1 MDIILYSDEKI
12 SDSFKGMLNH
22 IKHEDWKIVDYL
34 ENFSEDNSNKIIQ
47 KLKKDY
53 EKKTFKNVILIP
65 IKSINSFKETLIDN
79 SKNIFDQFSDLEIDE
94 QPFIIFID
102 YDNKDFEY
110 SIKELANSDNLK
122 TIYYEK
128 LINDEEIEININFD
142 INQNENEKINVL
154 SNMIKR
160 KKSHGDDF
168 EIRVNDETIYK
179 NLFGQEKTI
188 LREIGNIFNFLN
200 DKVAKDIIRISII
213 NYNSN
218 IDISQD
224 INDLTNMGILGNN
237 IQFYNYKSSKDK
249 IIDNSF
255 KNEYP
260 DLDERNIQIVNYNR
274 NLYNILFKICGYYNQ
289 FGDIVLKNKMDFFP
303 GKINIA
309 ICGPAGSGKS
319 TLINT
324 LLNEKRCLE
333 GQGISI
339 TNYISQYTSLEYS
352 ITLFDFPGFG
362 DSDIIKKIR
371 EKNLQLKNE
380 KESIHIVL

>member
-65 IKSINSFKETLIDN
+65 IKSINSFKETLMDK

-218 IDISQD
+218 IDISND

-274 NLYNILFKICGYYNQ
+274 NLYNFYSKYANII
-289 FGDIVLKNKMDFFP
+289 
-303 GKINIA
+303 IN
-309 ICGPAGSGKS
+309 
-319 TLINT
+319 
-324 LLNEKRCLE
+324 LE
-333 GQGISI
+333 I
-339 TNYISQYTSLEYS
+339 
-352 ITLFDFPGFG
+352 
-362 DSDIIKKIR
+362 
-371 EKNLQLKNE
+371 
-380 KESIHIVL
+380 

>member
-1 MDIILYSDEKI
+1 MGNKDSSNQNKVSKKVEELESKYKDRVNKIRDSRNKALIKVLEKERNQKIKYEMDIIVYSDEKI

-22 IKHEDWKIVDYL
+22 IKHEEWKVAGYL

-65 IKSINSFKETLIDN
+65 IKSINSFKETLMDN

-102 YDNKDFEY
+102 YENKDFEY
-110 SIKELANSDNLK
+110 SIKELANPDNLK
-122 TIYYEK
+122 AIYYEK

-142 INQNENEKINVL
+142 IKQNEQEKINIL

-168 EIRVNDETIYK
+168 EIKVNNETFYK

-188 LREIGNIFNFLN
+188 IREIGDIFNFLN
-200 DKVAKDIIRISII
+200 EKIAKDIIRISII

-218 IDISQD
+218 IDISHD
-224 INDLTNMGILGNN
+224 INDLTNMGILGSN

-260 DLDERNIQIVNYNR
+260 DLDERNIK
-274 NLYNILFKICGYYNQ
+274 L
-289 FGDIVLKNKMDFFP
+289 
-303 GKINIA
+303 
-309 ICGPAGSGKS
+309 
-319 TLINT
+319 
-324 LLNEKRCLE
+324 
-333 GQGISI
+333 
-339 TNYISQYTSLEYS
+339 
-352 ITLFDFPGFG
+352 
-362 DSDIIKKIR
+362 
-371 EKNLQLKNE
+371 
-380 KESIHIVL
+380 